1 MRIRW
6 SRGLWAL
13 PAAAWLACGSAE
25 APTGDGGEASTGT
38 GEVVPI
44 SGMYRVE
51 GSTIDKATGER
62 RDISGTV
69 ILATE
74 GETYTATFHLA
85 TTFPGTGADPV
96 AAEVIGSGEG
106 KVLGRSLS
114 GSAHTQLVVASIPG
128 VDPSF
133 AFIPRQVST
142 RLISDSSATV
152 GEDGA
157 VTISIES
164 RAEAGEDYSPTKT
177 TLKGHRTASQPLEK
191 RPGTSA
197 GAPAAAAPR

>member
-1 MRIRW
+1 MRMRW
-6 SRGLWAL
+6 STGFRAL
-13 PAAAWLACGSAE
+13 PAAAMLACGSGE
-25 APTGDGGEASTGT
+25 APTGGAVEAPVSAGEP
-38 GEVVPI
+38 VPI
-44 SGMYRVE
+44 SGMYSVE
-51 GSTIDKATGER
+51 GATVDKATGER

-96 AAEVIGSGEG
+96 AAEVIGKGEG
-106 KVLGRSLS
+106 TVAGRTLS

-142 RLISDSSATV
+142 RLISNSSATI
-152 GEDGA
+152 GDDGA
-157 VTISIES
+157 VSISIES
-164 RAEAGEDYSPTKT
+164 RAEPGEDYSPTKT
-177 TLKGHRTASQPLEK
+177 TLKGHRTASKPLETMRGHK
-191 RPGTSA
+191 A
-197 GAPAAAAPR
+197 EAPAAAPPN